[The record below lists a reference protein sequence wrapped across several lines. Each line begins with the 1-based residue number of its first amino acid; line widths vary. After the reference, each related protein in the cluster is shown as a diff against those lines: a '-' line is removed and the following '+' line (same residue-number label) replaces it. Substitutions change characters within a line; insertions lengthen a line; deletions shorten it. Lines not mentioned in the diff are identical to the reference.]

1 MAEKLGFRSVSF
13 ARLELT
19 EKAKEPPQ
27 KRAIIRNVSFSVKV
41 GELFVIAGPS
51 GSGKSTLLRLAN
63 RLLIP
68 TTGAI
73 CLDGHDI
80 SELEVT
86 ALRRK
91 VGLVQQTPALFS
103 GTVLE
108 NVRYGPSV
116 AATERARIA
125 NTDEMALAIRC
136 LRLAGLDDSFLS
148 RKVNELSE
156 GEMQRVAIA
165 RVLANQPEVLL
176 LDEPT
181 ASLDPTPTLT
191 VEKHVQGLKEVQEI
205 AILFV
210 THDVEQA
217 KRIGDRG
224 VLLVNGQIVDEGPLP
239 KLFTDP
245 QNETTRAFVSGKL

>member
-1 MAEKLGFRSVSF
+1 MAEKLGFRSISF

-19 EKAKEPPQ
+19 KKTREPPD

-63 RLLIP
+63 RLLVP

-73 CLDGHDI
+73 RLDGHDI
-80 SELEVT
+80 TELEVT

-91 VGLVQQTPALFS
+91 VGLVQQAPALFP

-108 NVRYGPSV
+108 NVLYGPRL
-116 AATERARIA
+116 ATGELGQIA
-125 NTDEMALAIRC
+125 NTDETDLSIKC

-148 RKVNELSE
+148 RKADELSE

-165 RVLANQPEVLL
+165 RVLANQPDVLL

-181 ASLDPTPTLT
+181 ASLDPTSTLT
-191 VEKHVQGLKEVQEI
+191 VEKHVQRLKEVQKI

-239 KLFTDP
+239 KLFSDP
-245 QNETTRAFVSGKL
+245 KNGTTCAFVNGKL